1 MEHPLKKD
9 ELNDAVKILPG
20 WDYLEGRLRSEFQF
34 KNFIQAFSF
43 MTAVALEAEKMNHHP
58 DWSNTFNV
66 VRISLVS
73 HDSDCVTD
81 MDILLARKIQQLA
94 AVYKD

>member
-1 MEHPLKKD
+1 MKINKKNNQLKK
-9 ELNDAVKILPG
+9 I
-20 WDYLEGRLRSEFQF
+20 FQF
-34 KNFIQAFSF
+34 NNFIEAFGF
-43 MTAVALEAEKMNHHP
+43 MSKVALIAEKMNHHP